1 MSSLSLHSR
10 LELPKSFVDTKI
22 SCYLQMKAEEIG
34 AESLRFSLKASL
46 GNKKIFRFLFDWR
59 DREDSNFMKK
69 IDARGNSR
77 TNGNWTSVKET
88 GKV

>member
-1 MSSLSLHSR
+1 
-10 LELPKSFVDTKI
+10 
-22 SCYLQMKAEEIG
+22 MKAEEIG

-69 IDARGNSR
+69 NRCQR
-77 TNGNWTSVKET
+77 Q
-88 GKV
+88 